1 MGPEWGPPRAL
12 TPSLGTREERVLI
25 QALSSRTLVAQ
36 AHPIRQSLW
45 QCWGPQ
51 DCPARILCPPV
62 GLGKMR
68 EGYTWRQGKGAVSK
82 IEGMFFQE
90 VKE

>member
-1 MGPEWGPPRAL
+1 MGPEQGPPRAL

-36 AHPIRQSLW
+36 AHPTGQSLW

-62 GLGKMR
+62 GLGKTR
-68 EGYTWRQGKGAVSK
+68 EGYHMEAR
-82 IEGMFFQE
+82 EGSS
-90 VKE
+90 V